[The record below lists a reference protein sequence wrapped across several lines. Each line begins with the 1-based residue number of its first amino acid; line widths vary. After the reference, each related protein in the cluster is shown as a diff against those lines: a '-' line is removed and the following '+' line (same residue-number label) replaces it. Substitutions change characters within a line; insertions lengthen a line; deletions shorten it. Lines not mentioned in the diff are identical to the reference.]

1 MASLDAKNL
10 LRRLT
15 LNTSSSN
22 PSTSSATASPP
33 HGNGGKGV
41 ANSPTPNGL
50 YVLDGYKPLISK
62 AKLASPHL
70 HADVPM
76 LADHREASASP
87 IVVPTPPSRDLDG
100 YASPSMAVQTPPLR
114 DFDSYASNPPIAVP
128 TPPAR
133 DFDGYAPT
141 PAIARDLGSFT
152 SSPSIA
158 APIPQSRDFGSYT
171 STPSIAIPT
180 PPPREL
186 DGYTPTSSIPVPSP
200 PPIIFDD
207 YTSAPLI
214 AVPTPPSRDSYTS
227 SPSIAVPTRPPR
239 NLDGNISTPSTVA
252 PPSPAR
258 DFGNA
263 IEEDLT
269 KENEPCA
276 QISPSED
283 PACHRRSVSISFDPN
298 VTLDNG
304 RQHALDEPLPKPKS
318 GIGIGL
324 RGRSMLKELADEQTH
339 TQPLRAHSDSE
350 RAKYDPITGEPIV
363 RRGRRVGTENGML
376 QLQPGQS
383 HYPLVQ
389 STVDAL
395 ARNSDLQDRPRM
407 PSLTSEITAS
417 PLIDEVRTPL
427 RQPAEYS
434 LSPLGMYPHLDEPT
448 SLLETSA
455 WPTVPRS
462 PRFTAAHRSFSHS
475 LDKRGINH
483 RSRRTASERCASGNS
498 MSPASAYLSM
508 WIPAGKAAASQPDDE
523 GQEVGAYVIGK
534 QIGFGGFSVVK
545 EAFTIEND
553 RRIRRAV
560 KIVRKRVAGKE
571 ERENERLQAEFEH
584 EVLLWRLLNHRH
596 TLPLIAV
603 YDTEFATFCFTQLNT
618 GGTLFDLIRD
628 NRQGLESDLARRYS
642 FQLAS
647 ALRYLH
653 EDVHV
658 VHRDIKLENCLLDMT
673 GPHAAIEGG
682 NLLLCDFGMAEF
694 VTSDGTA
701 EARDGSQYPYE
712 KIDRPHKNIGPSE
725 TSTSIVGSLQYA
737 APELVRG
744 SNDAFTTAVDM
755 WAFGAVAF
763 CLLTGRLPFQDT
775 FQPRVP
781 LLIMRGDW
789 DELALRSS
797 HGAAGSEDA
806 VVEFIRGCLQLDI
819 DIRWNVGQVLTC
831 EWLESWKEEDDDG
844 WKF

>member
-1 MASLDAKNL
+1 MASLDTKNL
-10 LRRLT
+10 FRRLT
-15 LNTSSSN
+15 LSSSSSN
-22 PSTSSATASPP
+22 PSTSSATASPA
-33 HGNGGKGV
+33 HGNGGKGAV
-41 ANSPTPNGL
+41 NSSTPNGL
-50 YVLDGYKPLISK
+50 YGPDGYKPLISK
-62 AKLASPHL
+62 PKLASPRL
-70 HADVPM
+70 HD
-76 LADHREASASP
+76 ADHGEDFAPASP
-87 IVVPTPPSRDLDG
+87 MAVPTPPARDLDG
-100 YASPSMAVQTPPLR
+100 HVSPSIAVPTPPLR
-114 DFDSYASNPPIAVP
+114 DFDGYGSKPLTAVP
-128 TPPAR
+128 PPAR

-141 PAIARDLGSFT
+141 PPKARDLGSIT

-158 APIPQSRDFGSYT
+158 APRDFGGYT

-180 PPPREL
+180 TPLRGL
-186 DGYTPTSSIPVPSP
+186 DGYTPTSSIPVPTP
-200 PPIIFDD
+200 PSIIFDD

-214 AVPTPPSRDSYTS
+214 AVPTPPPRDGYTS
-227 SPSIAVPTRPPR
+227 NPSIAVPARPPR
-239 NLDGNISTPSTVA
+239 NYDSNTSTPSAAVPT
-252 PPSPAR
+252 PQAR
-258 DFGNA
+258 GLGST
-263 IEEDLT
+263 IEKEDLT
-269 KENEPCA
+269 KEDERHA
-276 QISPSED
+276 QPHPSENT
-283 PACHRRSVSISFDPN
+283 ASHRRSVSISFDPH

-304 RQHALDEPLPKPKS
+304 RQHALDEPLPKPRS
-318 GIGIGL
+318 GINIGL
-324 RGRSMLKELADEQTH
+324 KRSMLRELADEQAH
-339 TQPLRAHSDSE
+339 MQPVRAHSDSDRE
-350 RAKYDPITGEPIV
+350 KYDPITGERIV
-363 RRGRRVGTENGML
+363 RRGRRVGTENSML

-383 HYPLVQ
+383 HYPFVQ

-427 RQPAEYS
+427 REPAEYS
-434 LSPLGMYPHLDEPT
+434 LLPRGMYPLDEPT

-455 WPTVPRS
+455 WPMVPRS
-462 PRFTAAHRSFSHS
+462 PRFNAAHRSFSHS
-475 LDKRGINH
+475 LDKRGVNRNR
-483 RSRRTASERCASGNS
+483 RSASDRCASGDS

-508 WIPAGKAAASQPDDE
+508 WNIAGKPVAPQPDDE

-545 EAFTIEND
+545 EAFTIED
-553 RRIRRAV
+553 DKRVRRAV

-596 TLPLIAV
+596 ILPLIAV

-618 GGTLFDLIRD
+618 GGTLFDLMRE
-628 NRQGLESDLARRYS
+628 NRQGLKSDLARRYS

-647 ALRYLH
+647 SLRYLH

-673 GPHAAIEGG
+673 GPLAAIEGG

-701 EARDGSQYPYE
+701 EARDGSQYTYE
-712 KIDRPHKNIGPSE
+712 KTDRPHKNIGPSE

-737 APELVRG
+737 APELVKG
-744 SNDAFTTAVDM
+744 STDEAFTTAVDM
-755 WAFGAVAF
+755 WAFGIVVF
-763 CLLTGRLPFQDT
+763 CLLTGHLPFQDT

-789 DELALRSS
+789 DEPAIRSA
-797 HGAAGSEDA
+797 HGAVGSEDA
-806 VVEFIRGCLQLDI
+806 VVELMRGCLQLDI
-819 DIRWNVGQVLTC
+819 DIRWNVSQVLNC
-831 EWLESWKEEDDDG
+831 EWLGNCEEDDDG